1 MHSGFIFVSN
11 RNILLCVSAGSSVA
25 RSTEQHA
32 LHSAWYNT
40 PHSSTW
46 QLGAIWSSILNLNKF
61 LTAFPLSVMT
71 RPTCAVLSWKQMK
84 IKILLNYVR
93 TEIWCN
99 VCWLLVGWVMAY
111 FWRLK
116 MRWGLLNFLEY
127 KRSHINLISIYLLCW
142 NGAVENK
149 SKFHILNSEWSVYS
163 VVCTLFIY
171 FTVWITLNRIYL
183 NLWTLNT
190 LCVVVWNK

>member
-1 MHSGFIFVSN
+1 MAIWKHRFKGWGTLGGCVHSGFIFVSN
-11 RNILLCVSAGSSVA
+11 RNILLCVSAGSPVHGA
-25 RSTEQHA
+25 AA
-32 LHSAWYNT
+32 LHFAWYNS

-46 QLGAIWSSILNLNKF
+46 QWGAIWSSILNLNKF

-71 RPTCAVLSWKQMK
+71 RPTCAVVSWKQMK

-93 TEIWCN
+93 LEIWCN

-127 KRSHINLISIYLLCW
+127 KRIKRSHINIYLSTLL
-142 NGAVENK
+142 K
-149 SKFHILNSEWSVYS
+149 WS
-163 VVCTLFIY
+163 C
-171 FTVWITLNRIYL
+171 R
-183 NLWTLNT
+183 
-190 LCVVVWNK
+190 K